1 MIKENN
7 IVIDPNKSSE
17 FRSFLKQIGKTNQ
30 FWEENKRVA
39 TTQINK
45 QDLDRLFEENGQI
58 NGIYL
63 A

>member
-17 FRSFLKQIGKTNQ
+17 FRSFLKSIGKSNH
-30 FWEENKRVA
+30 FWEENKRIA

-45 QDLDRLFEENGQI
+45 QDLDRLFEENG
-58 NGIYL
+58 
-63 A
+63 

>member
-45 QDLDRLFEENGQI
+45 QDLDRL
-58 NGIYL
+58 L
-63 A
+63 KKTDR